1 LLKALKLAY
10 PTVFEE
16 PKYPMKRDNTDEDF
30 AHKIR
35 LLDEH
40 AQPPRKKLYPLD

>member
-1 LLKALKLAY
+1 MKQLKVAY
-10 PTVFEE
+10 PTVFTE
-16 PKYPMKRDNTDEDF
+16 PTYPMKRDNTDEDF

-40 AQPPRKKLYPLD
+40 A